1 MLVDEKRLSCS
12 AKNLSRRITFPTVF
26 SVPPLCDAL
35 YLACPDTIL
44 GHLQEHAGERQKLM
58 TIGHNPGIEQL
69 ASELLGI
76 PLEMKTA
83 HLVIVQQDGNTRW
96 SLRENFRGED

>member
-1 MLVDEKRLSCS
+1 VRTQETLKGLLRVWAQHCDG
-12 AKNLSRRITFPTVF
+12 
-26 SVPPLCDAL
+26 PLPEILYFDAL
-35 YLACPDTIL
+35 YLASPDTIL